1 MLSMQKHQTSCET
14 PRNRTKHLPAF
25 RELARTLGA
34 NCRDRQIC
42 QAAQPHRSQDRHFR
56 HSSRLKMDRMDVLKN
71 IDLLRDERL
80 DILEKFKEHQKELLY
95 VLRNSAVVDVEN
107 LQRTVQVYCEV
118 RTNIATMVNNLDI
131 LEEDLVLK
139 LKV

>member
-1 MLSMQKHQTSCET
+1 
-14 PRNRTKHLPAF
+14 
-25 RELARTLGA
+25 
-34 NCRDRQIC
+34 
-42 QAAQPHRSQDRHFR
+42 
-56 HSSRLKMDRMDVLKN
+56 MDRMDVLKN

-118 RTNIATMVNNLDI
+118 QTNIATMVNNLDI